1 MAESLT
7 RNLKEAQAKKELEEH
22 DFRNQINSLLRK
34 IEQLENTITEE
45 RAAKKV
51 TLIFLY
57 AGMVRTVNFVSVA
70 KFQKWCLG

>member
-1 MAESLT
+1 MYMYVRILIVILDVAESLT

-45 RAAKKV
+45 RAIKKV
-51 TLIFLY
+51 IFQTWP
-57 AGMVRTVNFVSVA
+57 V
-70 KFQKWCLG
+70 

>member
-51 TLIFLY
+51 IFSNHKLAFLVVQLLQGLEIY
-57 AGMVRTVNFVSVA
+57 R
-70 KFQKWCLG
+70 

>member
-7 RNLKEAQAKKELEEH
+7 RHLKEAQVKKELEEH

-45 RAAKKV
+45 RATKKV
-51 TLIFLY
+51 YKSKTSSWMSRLNSGNLFFFLV
-57 AGMVRTVNFVSVA
+57 GNFV
-70 KFQKWCLG
+70 F

>member
-1 MAESLT
+1 MSDWIFIITLDVAESLT

-51 TLIFLY
+51 ILLP
-57 AGMVRTVNFVSVA
+57 
-70 KFQKWCLG
+70 

>member
-1 MAESLT
+1 MTLDVAESLT

-51 TLIFLY
+51 IF
-57 AGMVRTVNFVSVA
+57 VPQSVHQVSYQCFG
-70 KFQKWCLG
+70 KRSE

>member
-1 MAESLT
+1 MYVRILIVILDVAESLT

-45 RAAKKV
+45 RAIKKV
-51 TLIFLY
+51 IFQTWP
-57 AGMVRTVNFVSVA
+57 V
-70 KFQKWCLG
+70 

>member
-1 MAESLT
+1 VAESLT

-51 TLIFLY
+51 IFLP
-57 AGMVRTVNFVSVA
+57 TN
-70 KFQKWCLG
+70 